1 MTTEMLTPD
10 FETIQAH
17 REKYIRALD
26 QLDDKTAF
34 AKNNASSLYSLGL
47 TMYSRNYSFES
58 LVYNAFASSVLDD
71 RIALHP
77 E

>member
-26 QLDDKTAF
+26 QLDDKR
-34 AKNNASSLYSLGL
+34 KHD
-47 TMYSRNYSFES
+47 
-58 LVYNAFASSVLDD
+58 V
-71 RIALHP
+71 
-77 E
+77 

>member
-34 AKNNASSLYSLGL
+34 AKNNAGSLYSLGL
-47 TMYSRNYSFES
+47 TMYSRNYSF
-58 LVYNAFASSVLDD
+58 
-71 RIALHP
+71 
-77 E
+77 